1 MSRPLTPKPLPP
13 KSRASNPRVQRQT
26 PQSLGFRMP
35 AEWEPHE
42 ATWLAWPHHTEDWPG
57 KFAAIPWVV
66 AEIVRHLHRH
76 ELVHVVVEDA
86 SREQRASAMLDRV
99 GVDLS
104 QVEFHRF
111 STNRSWLR
119 DSGPT
124 FVTNGSKLAATC
136 WRFNAWARYNNWEKD
151 SRLSGK
157 MAAVTRS
164 RAWRPQ
170 WKNRPVVLEGG
181 SIDVNGCGML
191 ITTEEC
197 LLGNK
202 QVRNPGMSRQD
213 YEQVFAEHLGIR
225 KVLWLGSGIAGD
237 DTGGHVDDLARFVA
251 PRKVVTVV
259 ESNPDD
265 ANYQA
270 LRENLRRLRAMTDQ
284 DGRPLEVLELP
295 MPRPLFFNGYRLPAS
310 YANFYV
316 ANEVVLVPTFNDPS
330 DRTALD
336 ILRKL
341 FPSRE
346 VVGIHCVDFAWGFGT
361 IHCSTQ
367 QQPKAHRQNP
377 ERK

>member
-1 MSRPLTPKPLPP
+1 MSRPLTPKSHSP
-13 KSRASNPRVQRQT
+13 KSRARNARAQRET

-35 AEWEPHE
+35 AEWELHE
-42 ATWLAWPHHTEDWPG
+42 ATWVAWPHHTEDWPG

-66 AEIVRHLHRH
+66 AEIVRQLHRH

-86 SREQRASAMLDRV
+86 RREQRASAMLDRV

-111 STNRSWLR
+111 LTNRSWLR
-119 DSGPT
+119 DSGAI
-124 FVTNGSKLAATC
+124 FVTNGLELGATC

-151 SRLSGK
+151 SRLAGK
-157 MAAVTRS
+157 IAAVARS

-181 SIDVNGCGML
+181 SIDVNGCGTL
-191 ITTEEC
+191 IATEEC

-202 QVRNPGMSRQD
+202 QMRNPGMGRRD
-213 YEQVFAEHLGIR
+213 YEQVFSEYLGVR

-251 PRKVVTVV
+251 PRKVVAVV

-265 ANYQA
+265 ANYQP
-270 LRENLRRLRAMTDQ
+270 LRENLRRLRAMTEQ
-284 DGRPLEVLELP
+284 DGRPLDIVELP

-316 ANEVVLVPTFNDPS
+316 ANQVVLVPTFNDLN

-336 ILRKL
+336 ILQKL
-341 FPSRE
+341 FPGRE

-367 QQPKAHRQNP
+367 QQPKAR
-377 ERK
+377 

>member
-1 MSRPLTPKPLPP
+1 MSRPLTPKSLSP
-13 KSRASNPRVQRQT
+13 KSRSRNPRAQRET

-42 ATWLAWPHHTEDWPG
+42 ATWVAWPHHTEDWPG

-66 AEIVRHLHRH
+66 AEIVRHLHQH

-86 SREQRASAMLDRV
+86 RREQRASAMLDRV
-99 GVDLS
+99 GVDFS

-124 FVTNGSKLAATC
+124 FVTNGLELGATC
-136 WRFNAWARYNNWEKD
+136 WRFNAWARYGNWEKD
-151 SRLSGK
+151 SRLGGK
-157 MAAVTRS
+157 IAAVARS

-181 SIDVNGCGML
+181 SIDVNGCGTL

-197 LLGNK
+197 LLGDK

-225 KVLWLGSGIAGD
+225 KVLWLGSGIVGD

-265 ANYQA
+265 VNYQP

-284 DGRPLEVLELP
+284 DGRSLEVVELP

-316 ANEVVLVPTFNDPS
+316 ANEVLLVPTFNDPS
-330 DRTALD
+330 DRMALG

-341 FPSRE
+341 FPGRE

-367 QQPKAHRQNP
+367 QQPKVHRQNP